1 MVVVFALCCWLQL
14 MLQSSGEAELSGL
27 HDIKLFGVRAE
38 WQRADRQASAPA
50 SSAELAAACDS
61 TPPVLLLLLLVRSG
75 AEVRRGCRRRALL
88 LTASVWKADVA
99 VKPGRVQGLPVAASA
114 CLPHR
119 LDALTHAPSLH
130 LVPHHVGPCWCARD
144 YMLHTCT
151 CTCAR
156 ACAHACACTCTYTC
170 SYAGT

>member
-1 MVVVFALCCWLQL
+1 MA
-14 MLQSSGEAELSGL
+14 SSCSESGLSGSA
-27 HDIKLFGVRAE
+27 RT
-38 WQRADRQASAPA
+38 DRRAPA
-50 SSAELAAACDS
+50 GSAELAAACDS

-114 CLPHR
+114 CPPHR

>member
-1 MVVVFALCCWLQL
+1 MA
-14 MLQSSGEAELSGL
+14 SSCSESGLSGSA
-27 HDIKLFGVRAE
+27 RT
-38 WQRADRQASAPA
+38 DRRAPA
-50 SSAELAAACDS
+50 GSAELAAACDS

-119 LDALTHAPSLH
+119 RDALT
-130 LVPHHVGPCWCARD
+130 LVPV
-144 YMLHTCT
+144 
-151 CTCAR
+151 
-156 ACAHACACTCTYTC
+156 
-170 SYAGT
+170 